1 MVQMRQSKRSPRR
14 RIPAGRPSEAAL
26 VNAAVRALA
35 EVARRLDRDL
45 TLSSSVL
52 DQAESTGVAV
62 HAHNAADGAA
72 GPVVHA
78 RVDSSGLLSVELSC
92 PPDDVWENAAA
103 AVAEMHAELL
113 GAVLADPGLD
123 LAEADAMSDATR
135 AAVLGPLTGASVDH
149 GPYRGV
155 PEQVRTIA
163 RSTRDAVAVY
173 AADRTLTYQEF
184 VGYAAALAKRIR
196 AAAPERGALVPVLIA
211 DGLALPVS
219 WTAAMFA
226 GFGYVPIDPRWPAR
240 RIERVLDLLDGPVVL
255 CTDVASV
262 PAAHRGRAISV
273 DLTECADPAEVD
285 TLDLPGADDVV
296 YGVYTSGTTG
306 TPLCAV
312 NLHRGVANRLTFMN
326 RWFGPPARR
335 EVVLQNTRHT
345 FDSAFWQVFWPLTT
359 GGATVVPTAG
369 EHLDLQH
376 TIDLIDAHGV
386 TVTDFVPAILNA
398 LLSLLEQRPA
408 TVARLRSL
416 RHLVVGGEPIN
427 PHDVHRL
434 QQLLPG
440 LRLSNGYGPS
450 EAAIGMIFH
459 EVTAA
464 DGDDVPL
471 GRPIDN
477 CAAVV
482 VDVDGRP
489 LPPGATG
496 EIVIGGACVGI
507 GYHGEPDRTA
517 ERFFDCPWPD
527 PAADSVLSGR
537 MYRTGDLG
545 HVDAEGRFHFA
556 GRIDHQIKIGGVR
569 VEPGEVETAA
579 LAGEGVGQA
588 VALVAGSATHRELV
602 LVTTG
607 PATPE
612 EVFAHLRT
620 RLPRGSMP
628 QRCVIVD
635 RMPLTDAGKIDRRQ
649 LATRVEPPEVP
660 SPGADDD
667 PVLSVLRTALRR
679 PHLTADDDL
688 FAVGVTSLQA
698 VTAVVA
704 LGARFRVD
712 LGVRDLVEEPTA
724 TGLRELIARR
734 ERDRVPD
741 PAELVAADLAALTA
755 PVVPAPRRDPWTEA
769 VRTVLLTGA
778 TGFVGTRL
786 LHELLE
792 RTDTEV
798 ICLVR
803 GRDDAQA
810 RRRLRTALARQGL
823 GHPGYDARLTVV
835 AGDLARPGL
844 GLSTARWRSLAEECD
859 LVVHNGAMVNFLY
872 DYRMHREP
880 NVLGTAEVI
889 RLACEAGGIPLH
901 YVSTLG
907 VLHDHALRTGRTVP
921 EDVELA
927 DVTPPSSEY
936 SLSKWVAERL
946 VRAAELPTTV
956 LRLGEVMP
964 ATDLAVPNPTAV
976 THLLLSAFER
986 LGTVPMAAIR
996 SDFSPVDTVARTV
1009 VAAVQDRT
1017 VWGRALHVY
1026 RPGSVRFDEL
1036 AEVLGPSRVSCTR
1049 FLAELRAA
1057 AGAGDADLGTL
1068 LAIVEHR
1075 AGGRVDGEVAV
1086 RTVLEN
1092 LLQDNPACFE
1102 RAETAALE
1110 RRYGLDAGYP
1120 DTAPGSG
1127 ARYPDRVPVAGGAD
1141 RKA

>member
-1 MVQMRQSKRSPRR
+1 MP
-14 RIPAGRPSEAAL
+14 IPVGCPSGAAL
-26 VNAAVRALA
+26 ADAAIRASA

-45 TLSSSVL
+45 TLSPAVL
-52 DQAESTGVAV
+52 DRAQTTCVAV

-78 RVDSSGLLSVELSC
+78 RIDSAGLLSVELNC
-92 PPDDVWENAAA
+92 PPDDVWDNAAA

-123 LAEADAMSDATR
+123 LAEAAATSAATR
-135 AAVLGPLTGASVDH
+135 AAVLGPLAGTGVDH
-149 GPYRGV
+149 GPFRSV
-155 PEQVRTIA
+155 PEQIRANA
-163 RSTRDAVAVY
+163 RSARDAAAVY
-173 AADRTLTYQEF
+173 AADGTLTYQEL
-184 VGYAAALAKRIR
+184 VGHAAALAGRIR
-196 AAAPERGALVPVLIA
+196 AAAPERGALIPVLIA
-211 DGLALPVS
+211 DGRALPVS

-226 GFGYVPIDPRWPAR
+226 GSGYVPIDPRWPAQ
-240 RIERVLDLLDGPVVL
+240 RIERVLDLLDGPAVL
-255 CTDVASV
+255 CTEAADV
-262 PAAHRGRAISV
+262 PTAHRGRAICV
-273 DLTECADPAEVD
+273 DLAENAGPAAVD
-285 TLDLPGADDVV
+285 ALDLPGADDAV

-312 NLHRGVANRLTFMN
+312 NLHRGVANRLAFMN
-326 RWFGPPARR
+326 RWFGPPDRR
-335 EVVLQNTRHT
+335 DVVLQNTRHT

-359 GGATVVPTAG
+359 GGATVVPAAG

-376 TIDLIDAHGV
+376 TIDLIDAHSV
-386 TVTDFVPAILNA
+386 TVTDFVPAMLNA
-398 LLSLLEQRPA
+398 LLCLLDQRPA
-408 TVARLRSL
+408 TVAKLRSL
-416 RHLVVGGEPIN
+416 RHIVVGGEQIN

-434 QQLLPG
+434 QRLLPG

-507 GYHGEPDRTA
+507 GYHGEPGRTA

-527 PAADSVLSGR
+527 AAADSVLSGR

-545 HVDAEGRFHFA
+545 HVDTEGRFHFS

-569 VEPGEVETAA
+569 IEPGEVENAA
-579 LAGEGVGQA
+579 LAGAGVRQA
-588 VALVAGSATHRELV
+588 VALVVGSAAHRELV
-602 LVTTG
+602 LATTG
-607 PATPE
+607 SATAE
-612 EVFAHLRT
+612 EVFADLRT

-628 QRCVIVD
+628 QRCVNVG
-635 RMPLTDAGKIDRRQ
+635 RMPLTDAGKIDRRR
-649 LATRVEPPEVP
+649 LAARAEPPEAP
-660 SPGADDD
+660 PPGAGDGD
-667 PVLSVLRTALRR
+667 PVLAVLRAALRR
-679 PHLTADDDL
+679 PHLAADDDL
-688 FAVGVTSLQA
+688 FAVGVNSLQA
-698 VTAVVA
+698 VAAAVA
-704 LGARFRVD
+704 LGGRFRVD
-712 LGVRDLVEEPTA
+712 LGVRDLVDRPTA
-724 TGLRELIARR
+724 AGLRELIARR
-734 ERDRVPD
+734 ECDRVPD
-741 PAELVAADLAALTA
+741 SAELVAADLAAFTA
-755 PVVPAPRRDPWTEA
+755 PIVQPPGREPRTEA
-769 VRTVLLTGA
+769 AHTVLLTGA

-786 LHELLE
+786 LYELLE
-792 RTDTEV
+792 RTGLEV
-798 ICLVR
+798 VCLVR
-803 GRDDAQA
+803 GPDDAQA
-810 RRRLRTALARQGL
+810 LRRLLTALARQGL
-823 GHPGYDARLTVV
+823 HHPACGTRLTVV

-844 GLSTARWRSLAEECD
+844 GLSTARRQSLAEECD
-859 LVVHNGAMVNFLY
+859 LIVHNGAMVNFLY

-889 RLACEAGGIPLH
+889 SLAREAGGIPLH

-907 VLHDHALRTGRTVP
+907 VLHDHALRTRRMVP
-921 EDVELA
+921 EDVDPA
-927 DVTPPSSEY
+927 GVAPPSSVY

-986 LGTVPMAAIR
+986 LGTAPMAAIR
-996 SDFSPVDTVARTV
+996 SDYSPVDSVARTV
-1009 VAAVQDRT
+1009 VAALQDPAVRGRT
-1017 VWGRALHVY
+1017 LHVY

-1036 AEVLGPSRVSCTR
+1036 AGPTGLPGTLGRPRVSCTR

-1057 AGAGDADLGTL
+1057 AAAGDAELGTL
-1068 LAIVEHR
+1068 LAVVEHR
-1075 AGGRVDGEVAV
+1075 AGDRGGDEDTV
-1086 RTVLEN
+1086 RAVLEN
-1092 LLQDNPACFE
+1092 LLQDNPACFG

-1110 RRYGLDAGYP
+1110 RRHGLDTDHPGAGH
-1120 DTAPGSG
+1120 
-1127 ARYPDRVPVAGGAD
+1127 PDRVPVAGGAD
-1141 RKA
+1141 RKE